1 MLFTSLVYFL
11 FLPIVAAVFF
21 LTPVKWRWLWL
32 LAASYFFYMYWNPAY
47 IVLIV
52 ASTLIDYWAALQI
65 GRQASD
71 RRKRPYLYASLAVNL
86 GLLFAFKYFNF
97 FSDQMTAIARP
108 FWPGLESF
116 HLHFLLPVGI
126 SFYTF
131 QTLAYTIDVYRGYL
145 KPEPHLGKFA
155 LYVSFFPQLV
165 AGPIERARDLLTQ
178 FHFESRFDY
187 ARVVGGLQ
195 LILWGLFKKLVIADR
210 LGLFVDRVYGNYA
223 RFEGIPIWV
232 ATIFFLFQIFCDF
245 SAYQD
250 IAMGSAKIIGVK
262 LSKNFDNRVY
272 VITSFSRFWRE
283 WHITLTSWFRDYVY
297 FPLSG
302 LSKKRQWLLFAL
314 FLIFAL
320 NGIWHGANWTF
331 VIWGALNGLFVV
343 GENLLKKPVANAYAA
358 LGLQDARRLKLMM
371 GFIVCFVLGNLSIIF
386 FRAESLHHAGA
397 LIKHGFNLNFR
408 QFGYLKRAIGAF
420 DLYLSIALVIVMDIL
435 HVLMKGGAMD
445 TFLSGKKP
453 WLRWAFYLALFA
465 GILFLGIPAQR
476 KFIYFEF

>member
-11 FLPIVAAVFF
+11 FLPIVALVFF
-21 LTPVKWRWLWL
+21 LTPAKWRWFWL
-32 LAASYFFYMYWNPAY
+32 LGASYFFYMYWNPAY
-47 IVLIV
+47 IVLIL
-52 ASTLIDYWAALQI
+52 ASTLVDYWAALQI
-65 GRQASD
+65 GKQKKDQA
-71 RRKRPYLYASLAVNL
+71 KKIYLYASLGVNL
-86 GLLFAFKYFNF
+86 GLLFIFKYFNF
-97 FSDQMTAIARP
+97 FSDQVTSLAQT
-108 FWPGLESF
+108 FSPGMEAF
-116 HLHFLLPVGI
+116 HLQLLLPVGI

-165 AGPIERARDLLTQ
+165 AGPIERARDLLGQ

-210 LGLFVDRVYGNYA
+210 LGLFVDKVYGNYV
-223 RFEGIPIWV
+223 RYEGFPIWI
-232 ATIFFLFQIFCDF
+232 ATVFFLFQIFCDF

-272 VITSFSRFWRE
+272 AITSFNRFWRE

-297 FPLSG
+297 FPLSS
-302 LSKKRQWLLFAL
+302 LSKRTQWLFFAL
-314 FLIFAL
+314 FLSFTL

-331 VIWGALNGLFVV
+331 VIWGVMNGLFLV
-343 GENLLKKPVANAYAA
+343 GENLLKEPVGRLYKV
-358 LGLQDARRLKLMM
+358 LGLEEARRLKILL
-371 GFIVCFVLGNLSIIF
+371 GFLVCFALGNFSIIF
-386 FRAESLHHAGA
+386 FRAENLHHAIG
-397 LIKHGFNLNFR
+397 LIEHGFNFHFDKLYKIN
-408 QFGYLKRAIGAF
+408 KIIGSF
-420 DLYLSIALVIVMDIL
+420 DLYLSISLIV
-435 HVLMKGGAMD
+435 AMD
-445 TFLSGKKP
+445 LIHLLMRGASFDGFLSGKKA
-453 WLRWAFYLALFA
+453 WVRWSFYLLLFGA
-465 GILFLGIPAQR
+465 ILFLGIPAQR